1 MSGQRRVLVVDD
13 DRGILQGLTQ
23 YLAEEGFDVVSAE
36 TVKGAGEAIRDHRP
50 DLVVLDVKLPD
61 GNGVDFLRTVRAT
74 GDATPVIL
82 LTAQR
87 EEVDRILGLE
97 MGADDY
103 MSKPFSPRELLARMK
118 AVLRRVHPADD
129 AQAEEPLPPSYRF
142 EGFVANPATR
152 TVINESTGRD
162 LQFTGGEFD
171 VLMALLQ
178 RPNRLLSREQILEL
192 TRGHRVDPDP
202 FDRSVDVHI
211 SRIRSKLKDEGSP
224 EGTIKTARGS
234 GYQLSVK
241 VEKIETVLEGA

>member
-1 MSGQRRVLVVDD
+1 MAAHRKILVVDD
-13 DRGILQGLTQ
+13 DRGILQGLTE
-23 YLAEEGFDVVSAE
+23 YLLDEGFDVINSE
-36 TVKGAGEAIRDHRP
+36 TIKSAGESLRDHRP

-61 GNGVDFLRTVRAT
+61 GNGIDFLRTVRSA
-74 GDATPVIL
+74 GDYTPIIL

-118 AVLRRVHPADD
+118 AVLRRANPSEDAGAD
-129 AQAEEPLPPSYRF
+129 ESLPPSYRF
-142 EGFVANPATR
+142 AGFVANPATR
-152 TVINESTGRD
+152 TVLNEATGRD
-162 LQFTGGEFD
+162 LQLTGGEFD
-171 VLMALLQ
+171 VLMVLLE
-178 RPNRLLSREQILEL
+178 RPNRLLSREQILEY
-192 TRGHRVDPDP
+192 TRGHRVEPDP

-224 EGTIKTARGS
+224 EGTIKTVRGT
-234 GYQLSVK
+234 GYQLSVR

>member
-1 MSGQRRVLVVDD
+1 MAAHRKILVVDD
-13 DRGILQGLTQ
+13 DRGILQGLTE
-23 YLAEEGFDVVSAE
+23 YLLDEGFDVINSE
-36 TVKGAGEAIRDHRP
+36 TIKSAGESLRDNRP

-61 GNGVDFLRTVRAT
+61 GNGIDFLRTVRSA
-74 GDATPVIL
+74 GDYTPIIL

-118 AVLRRVHPADD
+118 AVLRRANPSEDAGAD
-129 AQAEEPLPPSYRF
+129 ESLPPSYRF
-142 EGFVANPATR
+142 AGFVANPATR
-152 TVINESTGRD
+152 TVLNEATGRD
-162 LQFTGGEFD
+162 LQLTGGEFD
-171 VLMALLQ
+171 VLMVLLE
-178 RPNRLLSREQILEL
+178 RPNRLLSREQILEY
-192 TRGHRVDPDP
+192 TRGHRVEPDP

-224 EGTIKTARGS
+224 EGTIKTVRGT

>member
-1 MSGQRRVLVVDD
+1 MPAQRRILVVDD
-13 DRGILQGLTQ
+13 DRGILQGLTE
-23 YLAEEGFDVVSAE
+23 YLSDEGFDVVGAE
-36 TVKGAGEAIRDHRP
+36 TIKAAGEALRDHRP
-50 DLVVLDVKLPD
+50 DLAVLDVKLPD
-61 GNGVDFLRTVRAT
+61 GNGVDFLRTLRSA

-118 AVLRRVHPADD
+118 AVLRRVHPSEDGHVD
-129 AQAEEPLPPSYRF
+129 ETLPPSYRF
-142 EGFVANPATR
+142 AGFVANPATR
-152 TVINESTGRD
+152 TVLNETTGRD

-171 VLMALLQ
+171 VLMVLLE
-178 RPNRLLSREQILEL
+178 RPNRLLSREQILEY
-192 TRGHRVDPDP
+192 TRGHRVEPDP

-241 VEKIETVLEGA
+241 VEKIDTVLEGA